1 MIFSGHIQQEFLCLI
16 LKLISYTSDTL
27 YFNRTVFLEM
37 VTKAGYV
44 DIEATEVEVVV
55 VAPEFLQKG

>member
-16 LKLISYTSDTL
+16 LKFISYSSDAF

-44 DIEATEVEVVV
+44 DIEAAEVEVVV
-55 VAPEFLQKG
+55 VAP